1 MADCI
6 LPILL
11 ERLVTA
17 KPLLD
22 AVTLDRR
29 KAARVEA
36 YRATPHGQLAV
47 LPTGAA

>member
-1 MADCI
+1 
-6 LPILL
+6 LHPPYFL

-22 AVTLDRR
+22 VATLDRR
-29 KAARVEA
+29 KAAWAEA
-36 YRATPHGQLAV
+36 YGATPHGRPVV